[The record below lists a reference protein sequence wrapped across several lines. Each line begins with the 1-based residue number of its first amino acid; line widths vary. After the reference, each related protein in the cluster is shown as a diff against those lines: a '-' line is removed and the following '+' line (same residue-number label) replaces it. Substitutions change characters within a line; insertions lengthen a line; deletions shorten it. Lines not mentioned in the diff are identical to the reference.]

1 MGECVG
7 LWKNNACGDC
17 TGEMN
22 QAVGKGKGCRAK
34 CSQDKAPKENKKDNK
49 DCVTECGDK
58 KEFKKRRHCHGRGPV
73 RRQIC
78 INSLGLGGSSRRVC
92 ARGFALGPK
101 RASSAVDRRL
111 K

>member
-58 KEFKKRRHCHGRGPV
+58 KEFKKGATATDEGQCVDKSASTRWGWGAAAAASALAA
-73 RRQIC
+73 
-78 INSLGLGGSSRRVC
+78 SL
-92 ARGFALGPK
+92 
-101 RASSAVDRRL
+101 RA
-111 K
+111 